1 MVEDDYLGNV
11 IKIDKHNN
19 KLSELWDPVDYAD
32 WLGNLFV
39 AAANAGYTVV
49 KSAFP
54 IISIVH

>member
-1 MVEDDYLGNV
+1 MITSFLNF
-11 IKIDKHNN
+11 
-19 KLSELWDPVDYAD
+19 ELWDPVDCAD

-54 IISIVH
+54 IHWVLRPI

>member
-1 MVEDDYLGNV
+1 MITSFLNF
-11 IKIDKHNN
+11 
-19 KLSELWDPVDYAD
+19 ELWDPVDCAD

-54 IISIVH
+54 MISIVH